1 MDLKTR
7 ENRVERC
14 SNMHTRMCVTARLRA
29 HEKDHQL
36 NDNTVHVTTRMRAR
50 ETKLVIV
57 LCLYLF
63 AHGLRCQEGRRVF

>member
-50 ETKLVIV
+50 ET
-57 LCLYLF
+57 
-63 AHGLRCQEGRRVF
+63 R